1 MLLFTVAGIALYYG
15 TDILRDAKNAWRWSP
30 KLVYYYLGIYGSPIV
45 VTYLAF
51 TLFHRKTDLWKQPGF
66 LALLL
71 LAIGTFTL
79 RSCVHLLTD
88 DMLPAMADWEHP
100 AFWFRIFQGII
111 RGFCILIPLTIYW
124 CLVHR
129 KEQPLYGFTL
139 SGFDTKPYFVMLLIM
154 VPLIVAASLS
164 ADFLGQYP
172 RAGNWGLEDFSIS
185 NRSDWK
191 YFALFE
197 LIYGLDFINIEFFFR
212 GFLILAFMRYAGPH
226 VIFPMAVFY
235 VFIHFGKPLGET
247 ISSFFGGTLLG
258 IISYYSRSIFG
269 GIIVHMGIAW
279 LMEIGALVSKLSN

>member
-164 ADFLGQYP
+164 ADFWGNTHGQEIGGWRISAFP
-172 RAGNWGLEDFSIS
+172 TDRIGNTSHYSSSFTDWTSSIS
-185 NRSDWK
+185 NSFSADFSSWPLCAMPGHMLYSPWP
-191 YFALFE
+191 YFTCSYILANHWAKPLVHF
-197 LIYGLDFINIEFFFR
+197 LVGLCS
-212 GFLILAFMRYAGPH
+212 GSFLITAVPFLVASLCIWASHGLWKLA
-226 VIFPMAVFY
+226 
-235 VFIHFGKPLGET
+235 
-247 ISSFFGGTLLG
+247 LL
-258 IISYYSRSIFG
+258 
-269 GIIVHMGIAW
+269 
-279 LMEIGALVSKLSN
+279 